1 MKNILDGLNS
11 QEEAVRVSRILKV
24 NQLKLC
30 SLKTRRKNKVRLRA
44 MWNNIK
50 ENEIP
55 VTEFPK
61 GEEGVNGA
69 EIIPEEVK
77 AEKNVKFS

>member
-1 MKNILDGLNS
+1 
-11 QEEAVRVSRILKV
+11 
-24 NQLKLC
+24 
-30 SLKTRRKNKVRLRA
+30 

-61 GEEGVNGA
+61 GEEGVNGT

-77 AEKNVKFS
+77 AEKNVKFSWRGKKSKHTAPGNLSDSPAKQVKSHTYTYYS